1 MEFNKNL
8 QGVIR
13 SFFCSEKSQKKNYNK
28 IMKNI
33 YRGTEKHLLHLS
45 IGAVLINNRN
55 EVCCHYFKKYKS
67 ATDLIELED
76 FYVLM
81 RETLE
86 ANETLEQA
94 ALRGISEEFGA
105 TGKIIDYI
113 GSIKSQFNRL
123 ETPVEKTTLYF
134 LIELVDFDLSLR
146 MKDDEEKLSE
156 IQWHPMDYLIS
167 KMKEQSKRYERTD
180 LDESSVI
187 ERANVLIKNQ

>member
-1 MEFNKNL
+1 M
-8 QGVIR
+8 I
-13 SFFCSEKSQKKNYNK
+13 
-28 IMKNI
+28 NI
-33 YRGTEKHLLHLS
+33 YRGTEKHPFHLS
-45 IGAVLINNRN
+45 VGAILINNQN
-55 EVCCHYFKKYKS
+55 KICCHYFKKYQS

-76 FYVLM
+76 FYILM

-86 ANETLEQA
+86 ANEKIEQA

-105 TGKIIDYI
+105 TGKIMDYI

-134 LIELVDFDLSLR
+134 LIKLVDFDVSMR
-146 MKDDEEKLSE
+146 MKYDEEELSE
-156 IQWHPMDYLIS
+156 IQWQSMDYLIS

-187 ERANVLIKNQ
+187 ERAKILIKNQ